1 MMTSAAEQ
9 DKLSTACLEANFPPI
24 GFSFVSRSTATK
36 YCEILNNLRGP
47 VRQKITQKAGANAR
61 SSGNDYKVE
70 YKCTGKEC
78 VGGIVCAS
86 KQGNGL
92 PLTIVARASCVCP
105 INRNADD
112 VKFPGTVFDSVDN
125 AKAAIVRHLVLKL
138 KVPVLEIRSTEPP
151 GWQGL
156 IYWRGSD
163 GTVKKRKRGR
173 NCSILF
179 FQLSNKR
186 WLGIAV
192 TRRKECYF
200 HIENFPN
207 AADMVS
213 SAYECTTSIQQSTA
227 TGTKL
232 TVAVAKPVQV
242 EEVAAKHSPGKT
254 KHAFE
259 CSLSC
264 GQMATIHLCCSCSA
278 DVGFCLSCYHRLYL
292 LRGGIEGFDD
302 EHYVQMSVIN
312 RTRTLKCPCC
322 RTESVTKYSQMD
334 NKDEEFLIHFPV
346 GWLWARPFFQRAE
359 MMKHEAAFERIIRPL
374 HTKRLA
380 LLFEVQSLEC
390 HIVEASEALETLVD
404 GSLQFSQ
411 MESHIFDYKERQNVA
426 KAKLSTIKIP
436 EWATDVTSCSDIP
449 APQPQDARPQRPA
462 IRYRDDPD
470 EDESVQSNNDYD
482 SDYTPNAIEIPTDS
496 EQDDVIE
503 IQSGTE

>member
-1 MMTSAAEQ
+1 MMMSAAGQ
-9 DKLSTACLEANFPPI
+9 DILSAACLEANFPPI
-24 GFSFVSRSTATK
+24 GFSFASRSTATK
-36 YCEILNNLRGP
+36 YCEILNNLRGL
-47 VRQKITQKAGANAR
+47 VQQKITQKTGANAR
-61 SSGNDYKVE
+61 SSGSDYKVE
-70 YKCTGKEC
+70 YKCAGTEC

-92 PLTIVARASCVCP
+92 PLTVVARASCVCP
-105 INRNADD
+105 VNRNADD
-112 VKFPGTVFDSVDN
+112 MKFPDTVFDTVDN
-125 AKAAIVRHLVLKL
+125 AKAAIVRHLVMKL
-138 KVPVLEIRSTEPP
+138 KFPVLEIRSTEPP
-151 GWQGL
+151 GWQGS

-163 GTVKKRKRGR
+163 GTAKKRKRGR
-173 NCSILF
+173 NCSMLF
-179 FQLSNKR
+179 FHLLNKR

-192 TRRKECYF
+192 TRRKKCYF

-207 AADMVS
+207 TADVIS
-213 SAYECTTSIQQSTA
+213 SAYECTASIQESSAIGTNLTA
-227 TGTKL
+227 
-232 TVAVAKPVQV
+232 AVAKPAPV
-242 EEVAAKHSPGKT
+242 EEVAAKQSPEKT

-264 GQMATIHLCCSCSA
+264 GQMATIHLCCTCSA
-278 DVGFCLSCYHRLYL
+278 DVGFCLSCFHRLYL

-302 EHYVQMSVIN
+302 EHYVQMTVIN
-312 RTRTLKCPCC
+312 QNRTLKCPCC
-322 RTESVTKYSQMD
+322 RTESVTKYTQMD
-334 NKDEEFLIHFPV
+334 NKDEEFPIHFPF

-390 HIVEASEALETLVD
+390 HIVEASEALEKLVD

-411 MESHIFDYKERQNVA
+411 IESDILDFKESQNVA

-436 EWATDVTSCSDIP
+436 KWATDVTSCSDIP
-449 APQPQDARPQRPA
+449 APQPQDTRHQRPA
-462 IRYRDDPD
+462 IRYREDPD

-482 SDYTPNAIEIPTDS
+482 SDYTPHAIEKLTDS

-503 IQSGTE
+503 IQSGAE